1 MGDAQ
6 QRTIAVM
13 NYKNHIMT
21 IGYVIFLEM
30 IFWLQNTI
38 KYRIDRLSFR
48 KYIEWDF
55 LSVYSSLLSNYERK
69 YLVEMLRKTKP
80 FNSDMLIIK

>member
-1 MGDAQ
+1 MDDAR

-21 IGYVIFLEM
+21 IWYVIFLEM

-38 KYRIDRLSFR
+38 KYGIDRLSLEN
-48 KYIEWDF
+48 I
-55 LSVYSSLLSNYERK
+55 
-69 YLVEMLRKTKP
+69 
-80 FNSDMLIIK
+80 